1 MSLSEQIN
9 TQYNK
14 RSSKAHLYQRSAY
27 SDAVQ
32 NEIKVVATELLN
44 SKFKDLSKVKLLE
57 IGAGNGTNAYLF
69 EQMGVKLEN
78 ISFNELIGERL
89 NNIKSGF
96 PNNKLYEGDATHVQF
111 PEKYDIVFQ
120 STVFTSILN
129 DKDRKALADK
139 MWSLLNPGGIIL
151 WYDFIYNNPK
161 NPDVKKVDIHEVK
174 ALFNKCTSSTIKK
187 ITLAPPIGRKVGK
200 FYHLFNVPF
209 LRSHILAVFQNGNG

>member
-1 MSLSEQIN
+1 MSLSDQIN

-14 RSSKAHLYQRSAY
+14 RSSKAHLYQRSDY
-27 SDAVQ
+27 TNAVQ
-32 NEIKVVATELLN
+32 NELKVTAKELIT
-44 SKFKDLSKVKLLE
+44 SKFSDLSKLKLLE

-69 EQMGVKLEN
+69 EEMGLKLEN

-89 NNIKSGF
+89 NNIKNGF
-96 PNNKLYEGDATHVQF
+96 PTNKVYEGDATHVQF

-161 NPDVKKVDIHEVK
+161 NPDVKKVDIAEVK
-174 ALFNKCTSSTIKK
+174 SLFNKCSSYTVKK

-209 LRSHILAVFQNGNG
+209 LRSHILALFQNGNG

>member
-1 MSLSEQIN
+1 MSLSDQIN

-14 RSSKAHLYQRSAY
+14 RSSKAHLYQRSEY
-27 SDAVQ
+27 TNAVQ
-32 NEIKVVATELLN
+32 NEIRVTAKDLIT
-44 SKFKDLSKVKLLE
+44 SKFNDLSKLKLLE

-69 EQMGVKLEN
+69 EVIGLKLEN

-89 NNIKSGF
+89 NNIKNGF
-96 PNNKLYEGDATHVQF
+96 PNNKVYEGDATNVQF

-120 STVFTSILN
+120 STVFTSILK
-129 DKDRKALADK
+129 DQDRKALADK

-161 NPDVKKVDIHEVK
+161 NPDVKKVDIAEVK
-174 ALFNKCTSSTIKK
+174 SLFNKCTSYTVKK

-209 LRSHILAVFQNGNG
+209 LRSHILALFQNGNG